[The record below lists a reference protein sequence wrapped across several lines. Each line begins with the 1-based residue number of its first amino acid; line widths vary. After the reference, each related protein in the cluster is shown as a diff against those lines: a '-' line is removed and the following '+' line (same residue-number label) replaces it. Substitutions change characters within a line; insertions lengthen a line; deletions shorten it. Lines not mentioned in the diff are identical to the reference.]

1 MSTVKTNT
9 ILPDDPAQD
18 ITLGASGD
26 TVTVAADSIDI
37 NTVKDKGGNTLWT
50 SDGAGNVSSVN
61 AALTGNEL
69 LLTTNTFTGASS
81 SEFTTKIN
89 STYDVYIFRMY
100 DINPS
105 ANLAEI
111 RFQVSSNGGTS
122 YGMTIT
128 STAWH
133 AYNHETSGAE
143 GLEYQT
149 GQDLAQSTD
158 PQQLCNGLGNGA
170 DESLAG
176 EIHLFA
182 PSSTTYMKHFQSR
195 VQFYQGSDYS
205 EDFFIAGY
213 INSTLAVNAIQFTP
227 DSGTFDG
234 TIKMYGLL

>member
-1 MSTVKTNT
+1 MSIVKANT
-9 ILPDDPAQD
+9 ILPAEATHD

-26 TVTVAADSIDI
+26 TVTVAADSIGV
-37 NTVKDKGGNTLWT
+37 NTVKDKGGNILWT
-50 SDGAGNVSSVN
+50 SDGAGNVSNVN
-61 AALTGNEL
+61 AALTGNEI
-69 LLTTNTFTGASS
+69 LLTTNTFTSASS
-81 SEFTTKIN
+81 SEFTSKID

-105 ANLAEI
+105 ANLSEL
-111 RFQVSSNGGTS
+111 RFQPSSNLGMS
-122 YGMTIT
+122 YGMNIT

-149 GQDLAQSTD
+149 GQDLAETPD
-158 PQQLCNGLGNGA
+158 PQQLCNGLGNLA

-176 EIHLFA
+176 EIYLYA

-213 INSTLAVNAIQFTP
+213 INSTLAVNAIQFTM